1 MGNRIAS
8 SRGVDGAAEEGAAGE
23 GNSRFNT
30 RRRYQQH
37 KREYCLQNEYRS
49 KTLPARH
56 PHHDPQKSPPK
67 STDQERLGSSSCLG
81 SGHGQNANNNATPQH
96 NGETSRVLF
105 LLYLIH
111 RTWNVVMDTMDSR
124 TKSNRS
130 PRGGSPQK
138 EETVDIELQP
148 QPQPLDEECSIGI
161 TDLDA
166 SSYCS
171 QYSCCSCSYCDVDT
185 AGTQTNVYSSIGDDY
200 SLDSMY
206 EAGKSI
212 VDSDS
217 STLQRHHSQQARH
230 PGQHLHQHLHQQQHQ
245 HHLQMAPSVCELA
258 GQGQNSQVVP
268 SKAGGSNSS
277 GTNKCGAS
285 SLNGSLASYKIG
297 GSEQS
302 WPQAPVYSKENQRPP
317 VYNPEDYVHSL
328 RKFIK
333 ASSSAKKVS
342 IYDVSTG
349 PTAKEEASRS
359 ATLPAK
365 HSEYKS
371 PIPAPPENDR
381 EMSLRQFGSITDLL
395 TKLRADLR
403 VSFPSFVQ
411 EFVGTPA
418 DGISHLLEVLRAI
431 QMAQASNAPAPL
443 PGASSSLAMTRNPQS
458 YQRRALLDEL
468 SCLQCLSICCL
479 RSLDAIAR
487 LGNTPVGLMPLASS
501 ATGQGIRAR
510 ILALQLLAFACDR
523 QPFGS
528 GSGGQ
533 KIASAGHTA
542 VSDAM
547 STLRLRCSEP
557 VRFRLLVG
565 ILNSGGGSGEL
576 QCAGVKFLNTFIES
590 AVSIQQR
597 LYIQAELFQAGLDA
611 STLARTISSS
621 SPWLDALKIEVKRF
635 NELHID
641 VDQMITQARDADRV
655 RSQMVIL
662 ERRVQILHEEKAV
675 LTSMERRLQERC
687 AELQREI
694 FRLQGAQQQSKF
706 KPVEGVSAHH
716 HQPVALPRQVPPPTK
731 TKQTSSSEHEDEG
744 ISSSETGAS
753 LSPVPILVLPSK
765 AKQSKSRKLME
776 EEDEDDAATIEDVI
790 EELDNIVSEAEKQI
804 SSQAGSGSRTT
815 KMRHHRQVE
824 KDIVPVNIVPQPPRK
839 SRSLAHLVARTDCSD
854 QEGSD
859 YGMVLH
865 QPGDPAAA
873 ERLAAMHS
881 FFDEVDYDAPETDQP
896 AAYQMES
903 PTPDMPEAN
912 ATATAYNASTNRE
925 LLDVI
930 MNARHDEHDPT
941 MQALR
946 KSVQDVAPVTI
957 VHHPVK
963 VKPQAPP
970 PPTPPAQQF
979 NGVFFMTGMNTP
991 QKYPKPD
998 ISAAL
1003 QARRV
1008 TKNVERLEAAFASA
1022 HPEALNEAAIGRE
1035 KSRSNQQIYFTS
1047 NLAMR
1052 MHEHSNFGQNQTQGP
1067 TLRTRSHTQ
1076 GSMSKVTDLP
1086 SGLY

>member
-1 MGNRIAS
+1 MGNRN
-8 SRGVDGAAEEGAAGE
+8 SRGVDLAALEGASGGE
-23 GNSRFNT
+23 GTSRFNT

-56 PHHDPQKSPPK
+56 PQQNDPPQQKNQGN
-67 STDQERLGSSSCLG
+67 QERLGSSSCLG
-81 SGHGQNANNNATPQH
+81 GGQNASSNNATPH
-96 NGETSRVLF
+96 NPNGETSRVLF

-124 TKSNRS
+124 TKSRS
-130 PRGGSPQK
+130 QRGDSPQK
-138 EETVDIELQP
+138 EAPADVNVDIELQP
-148 QPQPLDEECSIGI
+148 TIQRPLDEECSIGI
-161 TDLDA
+161 TDIDA
-166 SSYCS
+166 SSFCS
-171 QYSCCSCSYCDVDT
+171 QYSCCSCSYCDVGT
-185 AGTQTNVYSSIGDDY
+185 TGTQTNVYSSIGDDY

-212 VDSDS
+212 VDSDT
-217 STLQRHHSQQARH
+217 STLQRH
-230 PGQHLHQHLHQQQHQ
+230 
-245 HHLQMAPSVCELA
+245 QMAPSVCEMA
-258 GQGQNSQVVP
+258 GQGQSSQVAAQ
-268 SKAGGSNSS
+268 KTNGSNSS

-302 WPQAPVYSKENQRPP
+302 WPQAPVFSKENQRPP

-333 ASSSAKKVS
+333 ASSSAKKLT

-349 PTAKEEASRS
+349 LSAKEEASRS

-431 QMAQASNAPAPL
+431 QMAQASNGPAPM

-468 SCLQCLSICCL
+468 SCLQCLSICSS

-510 ILALQLLAFACDR
+510 ILALQLLASACDR
-523 QPFGS
+523 QPFGG

-641 VDQMITQARDADRV
+641 VDQMITQARDAERV

-694 FRLQGAQQQSKF
+694 FRLQGNQQQQQSKF
-706 KPVEGVSAHH
+706 KPVDSPSSGH
-716 HQPVALPRQVPPPTK
+716 HQPVALPRQVAPPK
-731 TKQTSSSEHEDEG
+731 KNKQSSSEHEDEG

-765 AKQSKSRKLME
+765 AKQSRKVVKQPKE
-776 EEDEDDAATIEDVI
+776 EQEDEDDAATIEDVI

-804 SSQAGSGSRTT
+804 SSTHS
-815 KMRHHRQVE
+815 KMRHHRSVE

-873 ERLAAMHS
+873 ERLAAMQS

-946 KSVQDVAPVTI
+946 KSAQDMAPVI
-957 VHHPVK
+957 PIPHHPVK
-963 VKPQAPP
+963 VKAPAPP

-1052 MHEHSNFGQNQTQGP
+1052 MHDHSAGFGGQP
-1067 TLRTRSHTQ
+1067 TMRSRSHTQ

>member
-8 SRGVDGAAEEGAAGE
+8 TRGDICGGVEEGAAGE
-23 GNSRFNT
+23 GTSRFNT

-37 KREYCLQNEYRS
+37 KREYCLQSEYRS

-56 PHHDPQKSPPK
+56 PHHDQSQ
-67 STDQERLGSSSCLG
+67 SHNHDQGKERLGSSSCLG
-81 SGHGQNANNNATPQH
+81 AGPNGTPPH

-105 LLYLIH
+105 LLYLIN
-111 RTWNVVMDTMDSR
+111 RTWNVVMDTMDTR
-124 TKSNRS
+124 TKSRS
-130 PRGGSPQK
+130 PRGASPQK
-138 EETVDIELQP
+138 EETADIELQERP
-148 QPQPLDEECSIGI
+148 PDEECSIGI

-166 SSYCS
+166 SSICS
-171 QYSCCSCSYCDVDT
+171 QYSCCSCSYCDVET
-185 AGTQTNVYSSIGDDY
+185 VGTQTNVYSSIGDDY

-206 EAGKSI
+206 EVGKS
-212 VDSDS
+212 VADSDS
-217 STLQRHHSQQARH
+217 STLQRH
-230 PGQHLHQHLHQQQHQ
+230 QHHHQQQQLRSGHR
-245 HHLQMAPSVCELA
+245 LQMAPSMCELP
-258 GQGQNSQVVP
+258 GQGQVP
-268 SKAGGSNSS
+268 SQSQSQTPHKAGGSNSS

-302 WPQAPVYSKENQRPP
+302 WPQAPVFSKENQRPP
-317 VYNPEDYVHSL
+317 VYNPEDYVYSL
-328 RKFIK
+328 RKFTK
-333 ASSSAKKVS
+333 GSSSGKKQS

-349 PTAKEEASRS
+349 MSAKEEASRS

-371 PIPAPPENDR
+371 PIPAPPVNER
-381 EMSLRQFGSITDLL
+381 EMSMRQFGSITDLL

-403 VSFPSFVQ
+403 VSFSSFVQ
-411 EFVGTPA
+411 EFVATPA

-431 QMAQASNAPAPL
+431 QMAQASNAPAPM

-468 SCLQCLSICCL
+468 SCLQCLSICCS

-510 ILALQLLAFACDR
+510 ILALQLLASACDR

-528 GSGGQ
+528 GTGSH

-621 SPWLDALKIEVKRF
+621 SPWLDALKSEVKRF

-641 VDQMITQARDADRV
+641 VDKMMAQARDAERV

-694 FRLQGAQQQSKF
+694 FRMQGAQQQSNF
-706 KPVEGVSAHH
+706 KPVESA
-716 HQPVALPRQVPPPTK
+716 HQPVALPRQVPPSTK
-731 TKQTSSSEHEDEG
+731 TKPTSSSEHEDEG

-765 AKQSKSRKLME
+765 AKQSRKTAAV
-776 EEDEDDAATIEDVI
+776 EEDDDDAATIEDVI

-804 SSQAGSGSRTT
+804 SSQAGTSSRPR
-815 KMRHHRQVE
+815 MRQLRPTEQE
-824 KDIVPVNIVPQPPRK
+824 IVPVNIVPQPPRK
-839 SRSLAHLVARTDCSD
+839 SRSLAHLVPRTDCSEQD
-854 QEGSD
+854 GSD
-859 YGMVLH
+859 YGMAVLH
-865 QPGDPAAA
+865 QPGDPDAA
-873 ERLAAMHS
+873 ERLAAMHT

-896 AAYQMES
+896 SAYQMDS
-903 PTPDMPEAN
+903 PSPDMPEAN

-946 KSVQDVAPVTI
+946 KSVQDVAPIIAIPQHQTT
-957 VHHPVK
+957 K
-963 VKPQAPP
+963 VKAPAPP
-970 PPTPPAQQF
+970 PPAPPAQQF

-998 ISAAL
+998 ITAAL

-1008 TKNVERLEAAFASA
+1008 TKNVERLEAAFASSHSSHA
-1022 HPEALNEAAIGRE
+1022 HEALNEAAIGRE

-1047 NLAMR
+1047 NPAMR
-1052 MHEHSNFGQNQTQGP
+1052 MHEPPNYPSGGKGATA
-1067 TLRTRSHTQ
+1067 RTRSYTQ

>member
-1 MGNRIAS
+1 MGNRLGS
-8 SRGVDGAAEEGAAGE
+8 GGLGPEEVVAGE
-23 GNSRFNT
+23 GNSGFGT

-56 PHHDPQKSPPK
+56 PN
-67 STDQERLGSSSCLG
+67 QEQSSGETQARLGSSSCLG
-81 SGHGQNANNNATPQH
+81 GANGSSSNNPPH

-124 TKSNRS
+124 TKRWGRS
-130 PRGGSPQK
+130 PRGASPQK
-138 EETVDIELQP
+138 ETPVDIELQQFP
-148 QPQPLDEECSIGI
+148 QEEEELSIGI
-161 TDLDA
+161 TDMDA
-166 SSYCS
+166 SSFCS
-171 QYSCCSCSYCDVDT
+171 QYSCCSCSYCDEGT
-185 AGTQTNVYSSIGDDY
+185 AGTGTNVYSSIGDDY
-200 SLDSMY
+200 SLDSIF
-206 EAGKSI
+206 EAGKSMI
-212 VDSDS
+212 ESDS
-217 STLQRHHSQQARH
+217 STLQRHHH
-230 PGQHLHQHLHQQQHQ
+230 PPGPRPHR
-245 HHLQMAPSVCELA
+245 LQMAPSACEQA
-258 GQGQNSQVVP
+258 SSQQAQTVQTA
-268 SKAGGSNSS
+268 KAGGSTSS

-285 SLNGSLASYKIG
+285 SVNGSLASYKIG

-302 WPQAPVYSKENQRPP
+302 WPQGPAYSKENQRPP
-317 VYNPEDYVHSL
+317 VYNPEDYVYSL
-328 RKFIK
+328 RKFTK
-333 ASSSAKKVS
+333 GSSSAKKLS

-349 PTAKEEASRS
+349 ASAKEEASRS

-365 HSEYKS
+365 HSDYKS
-371 PIPAPPENDR
+371 PIPAPPESDR

-403 VSFPSFVQ
+403 VAFPRLVFVQPKPSEFLLTFSIFPFSFVQ
-411 EFVGTPA
+411 EFVATPS

-431 QMAQASNAPAPL
+431 QMAQASNAPGPM
-443 PGASSSLAMTRNPQS
+443 PGASNSLAMTRNPQS

-468 SCLQCLSICCL
+468 SCLQCLSICCS

-510 ILALQLLAFACDR
+510 ILSLQLLASACDR

-528 GSGGQ
+528 GNGGQ
-533 KIASAGHTA
+533 KVVSAGHTA
-542 VSDAM
+542 VSEAM

-590 AVSIQQR
+590 SVSIQQR
-597 LYIQAELFQAGLDA
+597 LYIQAELFQAGLEP

-621 SPWLDALKIEVKRF
+621 SPWLDALRSEVKRF

-641 VDQMITQARDADRV
+641 VDKMMAQARDAERV

-694 FRLQGAQQQSKF
+694 FRLQGAQQESKF
-706 KPVEGVSAHH
+706 KPLESSH
-716 HQPVALPRQVPPPTK
+716 HQPVALPRQVPPATK
-731 TKQTSSSEHEDEG
+731 GKQHNSEHEDEG

-765 AKQSKSRKLME
+765 AKQSRKAVDA
-776 EEDEDDAATIEDVI
+776 EDDDDDDAATIEDVI

-804 SSQAGSGSRTT
+804 SRQQTSRSRS
-815 KMRHHRQVE
+815 KVRQQRPTE
-824 KDIVPVNIVPQPPRK
+824 EEIIPVNIVPQPPRK
-839 SRSLAHLVARTDCSD
+839 SRSLAHLVPRTDCSE

-859 YGMVLH
+859 YGMGVLH
-865 QPGDPAAA
+865 QPGDPAAV
-873 ERLAAMHS
+873 ERLAAMQT
-881 FFDEVDYDAPETDQP
+881 FFDEVDYDAPETDQL
-896 AAYQMES
+896 ES

-946 KSVQDVAPVTI
+946 KSVQDVQALPPI
-957 VHHPVK
+957 PPHHPVK
-963 VKPQAPP
+963 AKAPAPP

-998 ISAAL
+998 ITAAL

-1008 TKNVERLEAAFASA
+1008 TKNVERLEAAFASN
-1022 HPEALNEAAIGRE
+1022 HDVPNESPRE

-1047 NLAMR
+1047 NPAMR
-1052 MHEHSNFGQNQTQGP
+1052 MHEPAGYTSGGNGTGKGHNS
-1067 TLRTRSHTQ
+1067 RTRSYTQ

>member
-1 MGNRIAS
+1 MGNRS
-8 SRGVDGAAEEGAAGE
+8 SRGVDITAEEGAAGE

-37 KREYCLQNEYRS
+37 KREYCLQSEYRS

-56 PHHDPQKSPPK
+56 PHHNDPQQSQRKAQD
-67 STDQERLGSSSCLG
+67 TQERLGSSSCLG
-81 SGHGQNANNNATPQH
+81 AGQNASNNATPH

-124 TKSNRS
+124 TKSRS
-130 PRGGSPQK
+130 QRGDSPQK
-138 EETVDIELQP
+138 EAPVEIELQP
-148 QPQPLDEECSIGI
+148 RPLDEECSIGI

-166 SSYCS
+166 SSFCS
-171 QYSCCSCSYCDVDT
+171 QYSCCSCSYCDVGT
-185 AGTQTNVYSSIGDDY
+185 TGTQTNVYSSIGDDY

-206 EAGKSI
+206 EAGKSV

-217 STLQRHHSQQARH
+217 STLQRHHPQPRH
-230 PGQHLHQHLHQQQHQ
+230 PGQPHLH
-245 HHLQMAPSVCELA
+245 QMAPSVCEMA
-258 GQGQNSQVVP
+258 GQGQSSQVP
-268 SKAGGSNSS
+268 PQKAGGSNSS

-333 ASSSAKKVS
+333 ASSSAKKVT

-349 PTAKEEASRS
+349 PSAKEEASRS

-443 PGASSSLAMTRNPQS
+443 PGASSSLALTRNPQS

-468 SCLQCLSICCL
+468 SCLQCLSICSS

-510 ILALQLLAFACDR
+510 ILALQLLASACDR

-641 VDQMITQARDADRV
+641 VDKMITQARDAERV

-694 FRLQGAQQQSKF
+694 FRLQGNQQQSKF
-706 KPVEGVSAHH
+706 KPVESSSG
-716 HQPVALPRQVPPPTK
+716 HQPVALPRQVPPPK
-731 TKQTSSSEHEDEG
+731 KNKQSSSEHEDEG

-765 AKQSKSRKLME
+765 AKQSRKVVP

-804 SSQAGSGSRTT
+804 SSQASSGSRS
-815 KMRHHRQVE
+815 KMRHHRSVE

-873 ERLAAMHS
+873 ERLAAMQS

-896 AAYQMES
+896 ASYQMDS

-946 KSVQDVAPVTI
+946 KSAQDTAPVTTI
-957 VHHPVK
+957 PHHPVK
-963 VKPQAPP
+963 VKAPAPP

-1052 MHEHSNFGQNQTQGP
+1052 MHDHSGFGLPNGGQIQGP
-1067 TLRTRSHTQ
+1067 TMRTRSHTQ

>member
-1 MGNRIAS
+1 
-8 SRGVDGAAEEGAAGE
+8 
-23 GNSRFNT
+23 
-30 RRRYQQH
+30 
-37 KREYCLQNEYRS
+37 
-49 KTLPARH
+49 
-56 PHHDPQKSPPK
+56 
-67 STDQERLGSSSCLG
+67 
-81 SGHGQNANNNATPQH
+81 
-96 NGETSRVLF
+96 
-105 LLYLIH
+105 
-111 RTWNVVMDTMDSR
+111 
-124 TKSNRS
+124 
-130 PRGGSPQK
+130 
-138 EETVDIELQP
+138 
-148 QPQPLDEECSIGI
+148 
-161 TDLDA
+161 
-166 SSYCS
+166 
-171 QYSCCSCSYCDVDT
+171 
-185 AGTQTNVYSSIGDDY
+185 
-200 SLDSMY
+200 
-206 EAGKSI
+206 
-212 VDSDS
+212 
-217 STLQRHHSQQARH
+217 
-230 PGQHLHQHLHQQQHQ
+230 
-245 HHLQMAPSVCELA
+245 MAPSVCELA
-258 GQGQNSQVVP
+258 AQGQSSQVAAP
-268 SKAGGSNSS
+268 KAGGSNSS

-333 ASSSAKKVS
+333 ASSSAKKLS

-349 PTAKEEASRS
+349 PSAKEEASRS

-431 QMAQASNAPAPL
+431 QMAQASNAPPPM
-443 PGASSSLAMTRNPQS
+443 PGASSSLALTRNPQS

-468 SCLQCLSICCL
+468 SCLQCISICCS

-510 ILALQLLAFACDR
+510 ILALQLLASACDR
-523 QPFGS
+523 QPFGG

-590 AVSIQQR
+590 AVSTQQR
-597 LYIQAELFQAGLDA
+597 LYIQAELFQAGLDV

-641 VDQMITQARDADRV
+641 VDQMITQARDAERV

-694 FRLQGAQQQSKF
+694 FRLQGTQQQSKF
-706 KPVEGVSAHH
+706 KPVESAS
-716 HQPVALPRQVPPPTK
+716 HQPVALPRQVPPPAK
-731 TKQTSSSEHEDEG
+731 KQHSSEHEDEG

-765 AKQSKSRKLME
+765 AKQSRKLA

-804 SSQAGSGSRTT
+804 SSQASSVSRTKT
-815 KMRHHRQVE
+815 RHHRQSE
-824 KDIVPVNIVPQPPRK
+824 KEIVPVNIVPQPPRK
-839 SRSLAHLVARTDCSD
+839 SRSLAHLVPRTDCSE

-859 YGMVLH
+859 YGMLVLN

-873 ERLAAMHS
+873 ERLAAMQS

-946 KSVQDVAPVTI
+946 KSVQDTAPVVI
-957 VHHPVK
+957 PHHPPVK
-963 VKPQAPP
+963 AKAPAPP

-1022 HPEALNEAAIGRE
+1022 HPEALNDVAIGRE

-1052 MHEHSNFGQNQTQGP
+1052 MHDHSGYGNPGNPGMAQGP
-1067 TLRTRSHTQ
+1067 TMRTRSHTQ

>member
-8 SRGVDGAAEEGAAGE
+8 SRGADIAGEGAAGE

-56 PHHDPQKSPPK
+56 PHHSSDPHQSHQKS
-67 STDQERLGSSSCLG
+67 SDQERLGSSSCLG
-81 SGHGQNANNNATPQH
+81 AGQNASNNATPH

-124 TKSNRS
+124 TKSRS
-130 PRGGSPQK
+130 ARGNSPQK
-138 EETVDIELQP
+138 EAPVAVDIELQP
-148 QPQPLDEECSIGI
+148 RALDEECSIGI

-166 SSYCS
+166 SSLCS

-185 AGTQTNVYSSIGDDY
+185 TGTQTNVYSSIGDDF

-212 VDSDS
+212 LGSDS
-217 STLQRHHSQQARH
+217 STLQRHHPQPRH
-230 PGQHLHQHLHQQQHQ
+230 PAQL
-245 HHLQMAPSVCELA
+245 HLQMAPSVCEMA
-258 GQGQNSQVVP
+258 GQGQSGPVP
-268 SKAGGSNSS
+268 PQKAGGSNSS

-333 ASSSAKKVS
+333 ASGLAKKLS
-342 IYDVSTG
+342 IYDVCTG
-349 PTAKEEASRS
+349 PTPKEEASRS

-431 QMAQASNAPAPL
+431 QMAQASNAPAPM

-468 SCLQCLSICCL
+468 SCLQCLSICCS

-510 ILALQLLAFACDR
+510 ILALQLLASACDR

-641 VDQMITQARDADRV
+641 VDQMITRARDAERV

-694 FRLQGAQQQSKF
+694 FRLQGTQQQSKF
-706 KPVEGVSAHH
+706 KPVESS
-716 HQPVALPRQVPPPTK
+716 HQPVALPRQVPPPK
-731 TKQTSSSEHEDEG
+731 KNKQNSSEHEDEG

-765 AKQSKSRKLME
+765 AKTSRKVV

-804 SSQAGSGSRTT
+804 SSQTSSVSRS
-815 KMRHHRQVE
+815 KMRHHRPVE

-839 SRSLAHLVARTDCSD
+839 SRSLAHLVPRTDCSD

-859 YGMVLH
+859 YGMVVH
-865 QPGDPAAA
+865 QPGDPDAA
-873 ERLAAMHS
+873 ERLAAMQS

-946 KSVQDVAPVTI
+946 KSVQDAAPVTI
-957 VHHPVK
+957 PHHPVK
-963 VKPQAPP
+963 VKAPAPP

-1052 MHEHSNFGQNQTQGP
+1052 MHDHTGFANPSGGQMQGP
-1067 TLRTRSHTQ
+1067 THRTRSHTQ